1 MIIYMTDRKRLIAGL
16 ENKII
21 SLQQRLTDAKEE
33 NKTLRLKVIPEMT
46 KKSRGG
52 GDKKY
57 LGVILN
63 IFLSPASAISCLQ
76 SWRVQMKGKGQV
88 EGLVFAK
95 CSKVLTPMRGWYL
108 CLNNVTPSQWSIFL
122 ETRKKLTLP
131 LAFQFKSPTQ
141 VSLQQCFT

>member
-1 MIIYMTDRKRLIAGL
+1 MYSYAYGNIMIIYMTDRKRLIAGL

-46 KKSRGG
+46 EKSRGG

-76 SWRVQMKGKGQV
+76 SWRV
-88 EGLVFAK
+88 
-95 CSKVLTPMRGWYL
+95 
-108 CLNNVTPSQWSIFL
+108 
-122 ETRKKLTLP
+122 
-131 LAFQFKSPTQ
+131 
-141 VSLQQCFT
+141 